1 MNLSGSIAQ
10 IWQMYSWGV
19 RPPMAFNQRA
29 SLYVA
34 GLSEVGAQLVV
45 TVVKVPYD
53 RKILIVRFIF

>member
-1 MNLSGSIAQ
+1 
-10 IWQMYSWGV
+10 
-19 RPPMAFNQRA
+19 MAFNQRA

-34 GLSEVGAQLVV
+34 GISEVGAQLVV